1 MSKTIT
7 ITLPDR
13 LEQAITQARQDTQ
26 TTEEQMILQ
35 LLTQL
40 LTPLPDPETD
50 PLLKLIGCINSDII
64 DVAENHDY
72 YIGQALYEE
81 LHPHE

>member
-40 LTPLPDPETD
+40 LTPLPDPKTD
-50 PLLKLIGCINSDII
+50 PLLKLIGCINSDIT
-64 DVAENHDY
+64 DVAENHDNY
-72 YIGQALYEE
+72 LGQALYEE
-81 LHPHE
+81 LQPHE

>member
-35 LLTQL
+35 LLSQQ
-40 LTPLPDPETD
+40 LTPLPDPATD
-50 PLLKLIGCINSDII
+50 PLLKLIGCINSDIT